1 MKIVIFTFK
10 GAPEERQK
18 NIESLKT
25 KLNKAILDSG
35 TDIEVCTF
43 VGGNKT
49 SENLISLCS
58 LYKEEDILMLED
70 DIELSVHFLENV
82 RKVIEKN
89 PDKIINFHYNFKT
102 KGPELYSE
110 DSLRVYEERGSNYAF
125 NQCVYL
131 PSKILQKILDSKQLF
146 KAYYAYT
153 KENRHDY
160 IMARIFE
167 KDNGTFLVVRPSLVR
182 HMEFKSTI
190 GEYVIKTKD
199 FIDY

>member
-10 GAPEERQK
+10 DAPKERQK
-18 NIESLKT
+18 NVKSLKT
-25 KLNKAILDSG
+25 KLNKAIQDSG
-35 TDIEVCTF
+35 IDIEVCTF

-58 LYKEEDILMLED
+58 LYKDEDILMLED
-70 DIELSVHFLENV
+70 DIELSEHFLENI
-82 RKVIEKN
+82 RKVIEQY
-89 PDKIINFHYNFKT
+89 PDKIINFHYNFDT

-110 DSLRVYEERGSNYAF
+110 DNLKVFEERGSNYAF

-146 KAYYAYT
+146 KAYYAYA
-153 KENRHDY
+153 KENRHAY

-167 KDNGTFLVVRPSLVR
+167 KDTFLVVRPSLVR

-190 GEYVIKTKD
+190 SESVIKTKD

>member
-10 GAPEERQK
+10 DAPKERQK
-18 NIESLKT
+18 NVKSLKT
-25 KLNKAILDSG
+25 KLNKAIQDSG
-35 TDIEVCTF
+35 IDLDIGVCTF

-58 LYKEEDILMLED
+58 LYKDEDILMLED
-70 DIELSVHFLENV
+70 DIELSEHFLENI
-82 RKVIEKN
+82 RKVIEKY
-89 PDKIINFHYNFKT
+89 PDRIINFHYNFDT
-102 KGPELYSE
+102 RGPELYSE
-110 DSLRVYEERGSNYAF
+110 DNLRVFEERGSNYAF

-146 KAYYAYT
+146 KAYYAYA
-153 KENRHDY
+153 KENRHAY

-167 KDNGTFLVVRPSLVR
+167 KDTFLVVRPSLVR
-182 HMEFKSTI
+182 HKEFKSTI
-190 GEYVIKTKD
+190 SESVIKTKD

>member
-10 GAPEERQK
+10 DAPKERQK
-18 NIESLKT
+18 NVKSLKT
-25 KLNKAILDSG
+25 KLNKAIQDSG
-35 TDIEVCTF
+35 IDLDIEVCTF
-43 VGGNKT
+43 VGSNKT

-70 DIELSVHFLENV
+70 DIELSEHFLENV
-82 RKVIEKN
+82 RKVIEQY
-89 PDKIINFHYNFKT
+89 PDRIINFHYNFDT

-110 DSLRVYEERGSNYAF
+110 DGLRVYEERGSNYAF

-146 KAYYAYT
+146 KAYYAYA
-153 KENRHDY
+153 KENRHAY

-167 KDNGTFLVVRPSLVR
+167 KDTFLVVRPSLVR

-190 GEYVIKTKD
+190 SESVIKTKD

>member
-10 GAPEERQK
+10 DAPEERQK
-18 NIESLKT
+18 NVKSLKT
-25 KLNKAILDSG
+25 KLNKAIHDSG

-43 VGGNKT
+43 VGGGKT

-58 LYKEEDILMLED
+58 LYKAEDILMLED
-70 DIELSVHFLENV
+70 DIELSEQFLENI

-89 PDKIINFHYNFKT
+89 PDKIINFHYNFDT
-102 KGPELYSE
+102 KAPELYS
-110 DSLRVYEERGSNYAF
+110 DGNLKVFEERGSNYAF

-146 KAYYAYT
+146 KAYYAYA
-153 KENRHDY
+153 KENRHAY

-167 KDNGTFLVVRPSLVR
+167 KDTFLVVRPSLVR

-190 GEYVIKTKD
+190 SESVIKTKD

>member
-35 TDIEVCTF
+35 IDLEVCTF
-43 VGGNKT
+43 VGSNKT

-58 LYKEEDILMLED
+58 LYKDEDILMLED
-70 DIELSVHFLENV
+70 DIELSEHFLENV

-89 PDKIINFHYNFKT
+89 PNRIINFHYNFKT

-110 DSLRVYEERGSNYAF
+110 DGLKVYEEKGSNYAF

-146 KAYYAYT
+146 KTYYAYT

-167 KDNGTFLVVRPSLVR
+167 KDTFLVVRPSLVK
-182 HMEFKSTI
+182 HKEFKSTI

>member
-18 NIESLKT
+18 NVESLKS

-35 TDIEVCTF
+35 IETEVCTF

-58 LYKEEDILMLED
+58 LYKDEDILMLED
-70 DIELSVHFLENV
+70 DIELSEHFLENV

-89 PDKIINFHYNFKT
+89 PDKIINFHYIFKT

-110 DSLRVYEERGSNYAF
+110 DGLRVYEERGSNYAS
-125 NQCVYL
+125 NPCVYL

-146 KAYYAYT
+146 KTYYAYA
-153 KENRHDY
+153 KENRHAY

-167 KDNGTFLVVRPSLVR
+167 KDTFLVVRPSLVK
-182 HMEFKSTI
+182 HKEFKSTI
-190 GEYVIKTKD
+190 SESVIKTKD

>member
-18 NIESLKT
+18 NVESLK
-25 KLNKAILDSG
+25 AILNSG
-35 TDIEVCTF
+35 IGTEVCTF

-58 LYKEEDILMLED
+58 LYKDEDILMLED
-70 DIELSVHFLENV
+70 DIELSEHFLENV

-110 DSLRVYEERGSNYAF
+110 DDLRVFEERGSNYAF

-146 KAYYAYT
+146 KAYYAYA
-153 KENRHDY
+153 KENRHAY

-167 KDNGTFLVVRPSLVR
+167 KDTFLVVKPSLVR
-182 HMEFKSTI
+182 HKEFKSTI
-190 GEYVIKTKD
+190 SESVIKTKD

>member
-10 GAPEERQK
+10 DAPKERQK
-18 NIESLKT
+18 NVKSLKT
-25 KLNKAILDSG
+25 KLNKAIQDSG
-35 TDIEVCTF
+35 IDLEVCTF

-58 LYKEEDILMLED
+58 LYKDEDILMLED
-70 DIELSVHFLENV
+70 DIELSEHFLENV
-82 RKVIEKN
+82 RKIIEQYPN
-89 PDKIINFHYNFKT
+89 RIINFHYNFDT
-102 KGPELYSE
+102 RGHELYSD
-110 DSLRVYEERGSNYAF
+110 DSLKVFEERGSNYAF

-146 KAYYAYT
+146 KTYYAYS
-153 KENRHDY
+153 KENRHAY

-167 KDNGTFLVVRPSLVR
+167 KDTFLVVRPSLVK
-182 HMEFKSTI
+182 HKEFKSTI
-190 GEYVIKTKD
+190 SESVIKTKD

>member
-10 GAPEERQK
+10 GTPEERQK
-18 NIESLKT
+18 NVESL
-25 KLNKAILDSG
+25 KAILDSG
-35 TDIEVCTF
+35 IDNDTDVCTF

-58 LYKEEDILMLED
+58 LYKDEDVLMLED
-70 DIELSVHFLENV
+70 DIELSEHFLENV

-89 PDKIINFHYNFKT
+89 PDRIINFHYNFKT

-110 DSLRVYEERGSNYAF
+110 DDLRVFEERGSNYAF

-146 KAYYAYT
+146 KAYYAYA
-153 KENRHDY
+153 KENRHAY

-182 HMEFKSTI
+182 HKEFKSTI
-190 GEYVIKTKD
+190 SESVIKTKD

>member
-18 NIESLKT
+18 NVESLKS

-35 TDIEVCTF
+35 IDLEVCTF
-43 VGGNKT
+43 VGSNKT

-70 DIELSVHFLENV
+70 DIELSEHFLENI
-82 RKVIEKN
+82 RKVVEKN
-89 PDKIINFHYNFKT
+89 SDKIINFHYNFKT

-146 KAYYAYT
+146 KAYYAYA
-153 KENRHDY
+153 KENRHAY

-167 KDNGTFLVVRPSLVR
+167 KDTFLVVRPSLVR

-190 GEYVIKTKD
+190 SESVIKTKD

>member
-10 GAPEERQK
+10 DAPKERQK
-18 NIESLKT
+18 NVKSLKT
-25 KLNKAILDSG
+25 KLNKAIQDSG
-35 TDIEVCTF
+35 IDIEVCTF

-58 LYKEEDILMLED
+58 LYKDEDILMLED
-70 DIELSVHFLENV
+70 DIELSEYFLENV
-82 RKVIEKN
+82 RKVIEQYPN
-89 PDKIINFHYNFKT
+89 KIINFHYNFDT
-102 KGPELYSE
+102 RGPELYSE
-110 DSLRVYEERGSNYAF
+110 DNLRVFEERGSNYAF

-146 KAYYAYT
+146 KAYYAYA
-153 KENRHDY
+153 KENRHAY

-167 KDNGTFLVVRPSLVR
+167 KDTFLVVRPSLVR
-182 HMEFKSTI
+182 HKEFKSTI
-190 GEYVIKTKD
+190 SESVIKTKD

>member
-18 NIESLKT
+18 NVESLKT

-43 VGGNKT
+43 VGSNKT

-58 LYKEEDILMLED
+58 LYKDEDILMLED
-70 DIELSVHFLENV
+70 DIELSEHFLENV

-102 KGPELYSE
+102 KGPELYS
-110 DSLRVYEERGSNYAF
+110 DSNLKVYEEKGSNYAF

-146 KAYYAYT
+146 KVYYAYA
-153 KENRHDY
+153 KENRHAY

-167 KDNGTFLVVRPSLVR
+167 KDTFLVVRPSLVR

-190 GEYVIKTKD
+190 SESVIKTKD

>member
-10 GAPEERQK
+10 DAPKERQK
-18 NIESLKT
+18 NVKSLKT
-25 KLNKAILDSG
+25 KLNKAIQDSG
-35 TDIEVCTF
+35 IDIEVCTF

-58 LYKEEDILMLED
+58 LYKDEDILMLED
-70 DIELSVHFLENV
+70 DIELSEHFLENI

-89 PDKIINFHYNFKT
+89 PDRIINFHYNFDT
-102 KGPELYSE
+102 QGQELYS
-110 DSLRVYEERGSNYAF
+110 DGNLKIFEERGSSYAF

-146 KAYYAYT
+146 KAYYAYA
-153 KENRHDY
+153 KENRHAY

-167 KDNGTFLVVRPSLVR
+167 KDTFLVVRPSLVR

-190 GEYVIKTKD
+190 SESVIKTKD

>member
-18 NIESLKT
+18 NVESLKS
-25 KLNKAILDSG
+25 KLNKVIQDSG
-35 TDIEVCTF
+35 IDLDIGVCTF

-70 DIELSVHFLENV
+70 DIELSEHFLENI

-89 PDKIINFHYNFKT
+89 PDKIINFHYIFKT

-110 DSLRVYEERGSNYAF
+110 DGLRVYEERGSNYAS
-125 NQCVYL
+125 NPCVYL

-146 KAYYAYT
+146 KTYYAYT
-153 KENRHDY
+153 KENRHAY

-167 KDNGTFLVVRPSLVR
+167 KDTFLVVRPSLVK
-182 HMEFKSTI
+182 HKEFKSTI
-190 GEYVIKTKD
+190 SESVIKTKD

>member
-35 TDIEVCTF
+35 IDLEVCTF
-43 VGGNKT
+43 VGSNKT

-70 DIELSVHFLENV
+70 DIELSEHFLENI

-89 PDKIINFHYNFKT
+89 PNRIINFHYNFKT
-102 KGPELYSE
+102 KGPELYS
-110 DSLRVYEERGSNYAF
+110 DGNLKIFEERGSDYAF

-146 KAYYAYT
+146 KAYYAYA
-153 KENRHDY
+153 KENRHAY

-167 KDNGTFLVVRPSLVR
+167 KDTFLVVRPSLVK
-182 HMEFKSTI
+182 HKEFKSTI

>member
-10 GAPEERQK
+10 DAPKERQK
-18 NIESLKT
+18 NVKSLKT
-25 KLNKAILDSG
+25 KLNKAIQDSG
-35 TDIEVCTF
+35 IDIEVCTF
-43 VGGNKT
+43 VGSNKT

-58 LYKEEDILMLED
+58 LYKDEDILMLED
-70 DIELSVHFLENV
+70 DIELSEHFLENV

-89 PDKIINFHYNFKT
+89 PDRIINFHYNFDT

-110 DSLRVYEERGSNYAF
+110 DNLRVFEERGSSYAF

-146 KAYYAYT
+146 KAYYAYA
-153 KENRHDY
+153 KENRHAY

-167 KDNGTFLVVRPSLVR
+167 KDTFLVAKPSLVK
-182 HMEFKSTI
+182 HKEFKSTI
-190 GEYVIKTKD
+190 SESVIKTKD

>member
-18 NIESLKT
+18 NVESLNS

-35 TDIEVCTF
+35 IDLEVCTF
-43 VGGNKT
+43 VGSNKT

-58 LYKEEDILMLED
+58 LYKDEDILMLED
-70 DIELSVHFLENV
+70 DIELSEHFLENI

-146 KAYYAYT
+146 KAYYAYA
-153 KENRHDY
+153 KENRHAY

-167 KDNGTFLVVRPSLVR
+167 KDTFLVVRPSLVR

-190 GEYVIKTKD
+190 SEYVIKTKD

>member
-10 GAPEERQK
+10 DAPKERQK
-18 NIESLKT
+18 NVKSLKT
-25 KLNKAILDSG
+25 KLNKAIRDSG
-35 TDIEVCTF
+35 IDLDIEVCTF

-58 LYKEEDILMLED
+58 LYKDEDILMLED
-70 DIELSVHFLENV
+70 DIELSEHFLENI
-82 RKVIEKN
+82 RKVIEQY
-89 PDKIINFHYNFKT
+89 PDKIINFHYNFDT
-102 KGPELYSE
+102 KGPELYS
-110 DSLRVYEERGSNYAF
+110 DGNLKVYEERGSNYAF

-146 KAYYAYT
+146 KAYYAYA
-153 KENRHDY
+153 KENRHAY

-167 KDNGTFLVVRPSLVR
+167 KDTFLVVRPSLVR

-190 GEYVIKTKD
+190 SESVIKTKD
-199 FIDY
+199 FID

>member
-10 GAPEERQK
+10 DAPKERQK
-18 NIESLKT
+18 NVKSLKT
-25 KLNKAILDSG
+25 KLNKAIQDSG

-43 VGGNKT
+43 VGTNKT

-58 LYKEEDILMLED
+58 LYKDEDILMLED
-70 DIELSVHFLENV
+70 DIELSRNFLENI

-89 PDKIINFHYNFKT
+89 PDRIINFHYNFDT
-102 KGPELYSE
+102 QGPELYS
-110 DSLRVYEERGSNYAF
+110 DGNLKIFEERGSSYAF

-146 KAYYAYT
+146 KAYYAYA
-153 KENRHDY
+153 KENRHAY

-167 KDNGTFLVVRPSLVR
+167 KDNEKFLVVRPSLVK
-182 HMEFKSTI
+182 HKEFKSTI
-190 GEYVIKTKD
+190 SESVIKTKD
-199 FIDY
+199 FID

>member
-10 GAPEERQK
+10 DAPKERQK
-18 NIESLKT
+18 NVKSLKT
-25 KLNKAILDSG
+25 KLNKAIQDSG
-35 TDIEVCTF
+35 ADIEVCTF
-43 VGGNKT
+43 VGSNKT

-58 LYKEEDILMLED
+58 LYKDEDILMLED
-70 DIELSVHFLENV
+70 DIELSRNFLENI

-89 PDKIINFHYNFKT
+89 PDRIINFHYNFDT
-102 KGPELYSE
+102 KGPELYS
-110 DSLRVYEERGSNYAF
+110 DGNLKIFEERGSSYAF

-146 KAYYAYT
+146 KTYHAYA
-153 KENRHDY
+153 KENRHAY

-167 KDNGTFLVVRPSLVR
+167 KDTFLVVRPSLVR

-190 GEYVIKTKD
+190 SESVIKTKD
-199 FIDY
+199 FID